1 MAKTKVAPAMPKK
14 QAPRARTLTK
24 LPAAARRIATVED
37 VQEMDDAAKLI
48 SELVGVV
55 QEQIDEYKSLLEDVV
70 EKATG
75 RSLWA
80 PCDLADAGGDYQTL
94 NRKSG
99 AIWYLLMTIGEKAD
113 ALQSRVFAL
122 RPTAPKAAA

>member
-1 MAKTKVAPAMPKK
+1 MS
-14 QAPRARTLTK
+14 ARTVRK
-24 LPAAARRIATVED
+24 VENVRQAKKAVTVPIDSLRALDE
-37 VQEMDDAAKLI
+37 DAA
-48 SELVGVV
+48 LVAGLTGAV
-55 QEQIDEYKSLLEDVV
+55 QEQIDEYTSLLEDVV

-99 AIWYLLMTIGEKAD
+99 AISYLLVTIGEKAD
-113 ALQSRVFAL
+113 AIQSAAWKL
-122 RPTAPKAAA
+122 RDPAPPIVEPSKEGTA